1 MLLWLILLLSLPVTG
16 HTLPN
21 KIVAEVDVDVE
32 EPSIVQLV
40 IVLFEASL
48 SK

>member
-21 KIVAEVDVDVE
+21 IIVAETDVDVE
-32 EPSIVQLV
+32 EPRIVQLV
-40 IVLFEASL
+40 IILLEASL